1 MALAPPAAPPPASA
15 PGGAFYS
22 EYFYFSLVP
31 VTGSKEGGEAKRGGG
46 LPSSLEM
53 FRKGRPSRPGMG
65 KTRDGA
71 GLLWVGAGPSGWR
84 EACEQLGGRAW
95 GLGLLIL
102 MLQEF
107 AFLLIE
113 ASFHHVASASPHCV
127 CVCLVCGMFVSVVYV
142 CVVSVVCSM
151 YVGCVCIWHVVCIGM
166 CCVHV
171 WHVCNVFMCM

>member
-84 EACEQLGGRAW
+84 EACERLGGRAW

-107 AFLLIE
+107 AFLLTE

-127 CVCLVCGMFVSVVYV
+127 CVCVWCVVCLCLWCMCVWCLSCVMCLCVIYVCTSVYV
-142 CVVSVVCSM
+142 
-151 YVGCVCIWHVVCIGM
+151 
-166 CCVHV
+166 
-171 WHVCNVFMCM
+171 